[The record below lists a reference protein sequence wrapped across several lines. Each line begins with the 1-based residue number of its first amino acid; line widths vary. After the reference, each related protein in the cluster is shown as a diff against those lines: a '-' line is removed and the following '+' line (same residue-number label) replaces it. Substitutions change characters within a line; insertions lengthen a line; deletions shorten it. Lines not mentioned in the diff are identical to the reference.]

1 MDFKSHSEFVLP
13 PHKGVK
19 PGKKGSDPVDSPT
32 GLPEPREYH
41 RRASSST
48 LANDPDLQ
56 QTPEPLDR
64 NRGRPEVETSSNA
77 ETRTMDDVETAALSG
92 VEATNVD
99 DLVASALDSSTFQSA
114 FVHDDGE
121 GVPPTVVLDDIPG
134 SWEDDEAPDVSSQ
147 DEAEDQTLTID
158 AEQDEA
164 TRENAAEE
172 GTAKPGV
179 TLVVPPSQEDE
190 AKEDDDEDDD
200 ENDAGNGTNIIEDE
214 NVIRAIS
221 SVVEKLDRM
230 EDQLKEGIDPVK
242 ARPAAAVPCTRQDH
256 RDFIIAYDGSFV
268 GHFRTEKRITNK
280 KAFQKAATALR
291 DKIYDFDPRQLQLFR
306 PVLIKI
312 ENPESIPYVDGESF
326 NWFGAPP
333 ARVGNET

>member
-1 MDFKSHSEFVLP
+1 M
-13 PHKGVK
+13 
-19 PGKKGSDPVDSPT
+19 DSPT

-56 QTPEPLDR
+56 QTPEPPDR
-64 NRGRPEVETSSNA
+64 NRERPKVETPSNA

-99 DLVASALDSSTFQSA
+99 ALVASALDSSTFQSA
-114 FVHDDGE
+114 FVDDDGE

-147 DEAEDQTLTID
+147 DEATP
-158 AEQDEA
+158 
-164 TRENAAEE
+164 ENPAEE

-179 TLVVPPSQEDE
+179 TLVVPPSQEADAE
-190 AKEDDDEDDD
+190 EEDDEDDD

-242 ARPAAAVPCTRQDH
+242 ARPAAPVPRTRRDH